1 MRGFDTSD
9 YDLSLN
15 SHKNTS
21 ASNRQKILN
30 IPIWPGPK
38 NNFLKKKRERNNI
51 TTFNFRKQVEMP
63 IVTTWLNTHVLLFNN
78 FVKESRGRVSSS
90 PISQNAL
97 TMKYLDNE
105 AQNDDD

>member
-38 NNFLKKKRERNNI
+38 NNFLKKK
-51 TTFNFRKQVEMP
+51 KG
-63 IVTTWLNTHVLLFNN
+63 
-78 FVKESRGRVSSS
+78 KE
-90 PISQNAL
+90 Q
-97 TMKYLDNE
+97 YYDF
-105 AQNDDD
+105 QF